1 MSAHNNHVEN
11 STWTRAVMMAGLFL
25 TIGIIAFAALG
36 VGVANHKHEIYD
48 EAKYEYYEA
57 KEDPLANRTELKDL
71 KEDYEKNTGIVI
83 VKHFAE
89 NDINPYEIPGVIQLH
104 HAPFTWGRSALKS
117 LDNSIALETCAKMAI
132 DSWKVSPELPVI
144 PQYILDKHFLR
155 KHGPDSY
162 YGQESNDQEGP

>member
-1 MSAHNNHVEN
+1 MKTMILRILLLGGYYSFASSVAAAASAGGTKAKTKLKIATEKRYHHADHFYGTVPVC
-11 STWTRAVMMAGLFL
+11 RAL
-25 TIGIIAFAALG
+25 TP
-36 VGVANHKHEIYD
+36 N
-48 EAKYEYYEA
+48 
-57 KEDPLANRTELKDL
+57 ELN
-71 KEDYEKNTGIVI
+71 EDYEKNTGIVI

-104 HAPFTWGRSALKS
+104 HAPFTWGGSALKS

-162 YGQESNDQEGP
+162 YGQKSNDQEGP

>member
-1 MSAHNNHVEN
+1 MEKQ
-11 STWTRAVMMAGLFL
+11 R
-25 TIGIIAFAALG
+25 
-36 VGVANHKHEIYD
+36 Y
-48 EAKYEYYEA
+48 
-57 KEDPLANRTELKDL
+57 KEDMENKVREMRREILTEAIENAERNGQHM

-155 KHGPDSY
+155 KHGPGSY
-162 YGQESNDQEGP
+162 YGQRSNDQEGP